1 VTIDR
6 RIDELPEPAAVPRRN
21 GELVFAAPWEGRA
34 FGMVMAMAEA
44 EVFDWEDFRRR
55 LIERIASAGPATPYY
70 ESWLAAFE
78 DAVLSRKLVGP
89 PELHTRAEEFRTLE
103 RDGAF

>member
-1 VTIDR
+1 VD
-6 RIDELPEPAAVPRRN
+6 DLPEPAAVPRLN
-21 GELVFAAPWEGRA
+21 GELVFAAPWEARA

-44 EVFDWEDFRRR
+44 DAFEWEDFRRR

-78 DAVLSRKLVGP
+78 DGVLTRKLVGR
-89 PELHTRAEEFRTLE
+89 PELDARAEEFRTLE
-103 RDGAF
+103 REGVF